1 MGVTVLGYP
10 GQVVEVEAVAVLPQA
25 PPPSDGVFDDARL
38 AAVYDALDPDR
49 SDLDL
54 YVDIAEELGARS
66 VLDVGCGTGTLA
78 TMLAG
83 RGCDVVGVDPAGA
96 SLDVARRK
104 PHADRVR
111 WLHGDAAAAAREF
124 AGLQADLATMTANV
138 AQVFVTDDAWE
149 ENLHAIATLVRPGGY
164 LVFETRIPER
174 RAWESWN
181 VRDSFTSADVP
192 GIGRVESWHE
202 LLDVRAET
210 VTFRSHTRFADG
222 VTIPAESTLRFRS
235 REQVTASLA
244 RCGFLVREVRDA
256 PDRPGREYV
265 VLAQRVE

>member
-1 MGVTVLGYP
+1 M
-10 GQVVEVEAVAVLPQA
+10 AVLPQT
-25 PPPSDGVFDDARL
+25 PLPSDGVFDDARL

-49 SDLDL
+49 SDLNL
-54 YVDIAEELGARS
+54 YVDIAQELGARS

-78 TMLAG
+78 TVLAG

-104 PHADRVR
+104 PHADRVT
-111 WLHGDAAAAAREF
+111 WLHGDAAAAAREIP
-124 AGLQADLATMTANV
+124 GPGADLAVMTGNV
-138 AQVFVTDDAWE
+138 AQVFVTDEAWE
-149 ENLHAIATLVRPGGY
+149 ANLRAIASLLRPGGY

-181 VRDSFTSADVP
+181 ARDSLVSADVP

-210 VTFRSHTRFADG
+210 VTFRNHTRFADG

-235 REQVTASLA
+235 REQVTTSLA

-256 PDRPGREYV
+256 PDRPGKEYV